1 MSNNSHESGQDD
13 KFILQLAKSALVEE
27 ASLFHV
33 DDGILGTYSTE
44 TNSPPHKA
52 HLLPKF

>member
-1 MSNNSHESGQDD
+1 MIKTAD

-52 HLLPKF
+52 HLLPEF